1 MMPSLR
7 LVLLDLTLV
16 SFYSTSAHAAQP
28 SFTTD
33 SVSGVGSFILQGLG
47 YTTDSASATFESTSI
62 STAFDNKVASPL
74 SSHYYANATASGNAT
89 STVSSSGSIT
99 ASTSVGSVT
108 TSTTSSSTSTSTYID
123 TTTSSALVNVTTSST
138 PQSSY
143 TTFTSLCTENGTLVT
158 HTHSA
163 PITSVGST
171 ALSVSVSAQASNS
184 SSSSLSGSSA
194 SPALNVTTSAS
205 YALNATTSAS
215 SALNTTISRSL
226 TGGLYPSSNV
236 STSSPFSGP
245 THTYANSSVA
255 SYLNT
260 TNITATPAS
269 TTATGPQR
277 TLTTAGPWTVASNG
291 SGYAYASRC
300 NAEWSSY
307 WTTSRTV
314 NSPSLQEYATTYII
328 TNYSAPLTTL
338 CAGNTQING
347 PLVSTGTLELPWT
360 TQSTVYNATV
370 TLPPEPSCTVPL
382 SQCSAVGVL
391 PGWKYDVPPGCSTTS
406 SCGGPCTIQGSAI
419 QVLYF
424 PLPTSVN
431 ATKDV
436 CTASPAGALN
446 SCPYGSWVTSTST
459 STMTYT
465 GVTVTGSSISTD
477 SLGITS
483 GGVQVSKIYTTT
495 FVQTM
500 PQCVYSSAGLP
511 GWNNASSVVSNG
523 ATFYDNMM
531 YLSFESIW
539 AVNSC
544 GSTIGTPRTGSL
556 IGMPSS
562 DVYSVCTQQAGS
574 VAFPYNVQDLS
585 GYVPQSAWNCQP
597 YCEMVWSGI
606 AVGSG
611 APSEALPGDTP
622 ADLDA
627 YMQYASPGNFY
638 VNDKQVFSTSG
649 GYCAEYPLQEW
660 YKPYIAVPPQVRRL
674 DPAWES
680 CVLALEGWYDPPT
693 TISPATS
700 VAGPS
705 TPTAVYTTAQPGS
718 TQTNAL
724 PSSTSTLT
732 TVRST
737 SPASSAASASP
748 YSSSSISSAA
758 VASPTSATVPI
769 AYSESTISS
778 QVAAASTET
787 TESNAQT
794 SSHGLT
800 ASAYSSASG
809 EATTQAISNII
820 SALQPSKS
828 STPSTSDTTV
838 VVSPSNTPTVP
849 SSYSTAVQSP
859 QPGNASPATSAGAQT
874 AASEV
879 ISILTAA
886 KSSSLPATTAVV
898 VSTTLATN
906 APTPASYASNSV
918 QTSQI
923 APSSAQT
930 TIVSAGTSVIVSSI
944 LTVAQSSVPQATT
957 AVVDSTTLVNN
968 VPTPASYAS
977 NSAQTSQIAPASIQ
991 TTIVAAGTSVTVS
1004 QVSSGAAVVDGS
1016 TVSQGSKATIN
1027 GQTVSVGQ
1035 SGVQIGTTTVLAD
1048 PTSSANPESGTSD
1061 PGSLGATAVVTAN
1074 GQTLTAVKYS
1084 GSTIVAAGSST
1095 VTLASND
1102 PATISGQQVSVVS
1115 GGSGLVVNGGS
1126 TATFT
1131 YQAPSSS
1138 APQVVTIGSSA
1149 YTVAQTSDAHGS
1161 SAIVVAAGGSTATL
1175 AAGQTTNLGGQTVVA
1190 QSSGGAVIGSGSYAA
1205 TVQPASTPTTL
1216 VGGLHT
1222 GSTVLYSGSSSL
1234 QVIQAGSSVIFAGA
1248 SSTVTLAQGAS
1259 TVIAGHSVA
1268 AASSNGG
1275 AVVDGSSIGLNTPAA
1290 TSNNAAVTAYS
1301 AVVTGSAGRQVT
1313 VSQQG
1318 SSVVFAAGTSTITL
1332 AQGSST
1338 RFAGVSIAAD
1348 PSAGGVVVGS
1358 STISLGPGHPLATQA
1373 VVTASNGQHIT
1384 ALQQGPF
1391 VVIAAG
1397 TSTIT
1402 LAQGSSTTFAGVSVA
1417 ADPNAGGVVVGSSAI
1432 SLGPA
1437 PTVAA
1442 QAIVT
1447 ASNGQQITA
1456 VQQGSSVVVAVGGS
1470 SITVAQGLI
1479 TTLAGQTIAA
1489 ISAGNGVV
1497 VDGSTVLL
1505 TTPTLATSGAV
1516 FTDLA
1521 GQSVTILQQGSSYVV
1536 QDGTSTHVLPVG
1548 SATSVDGMT
1557 ISAPSTGG
1565 APMVNGQSV
1574 TLSSLATTTSELA
1587 TEAIFAG
1594 SASQL
1599 ATVLQVGS
1607 SYVVQDGSSTTTLG
1621 AGSTATFD
1629 GHTIS
1634 VPTSGS
1640 VAVIDG
1646 SALLLST
1653 ATQSNMAQGK
1663 SSSATTSYKAPAS
1676 SASSGAGAKSTLAS
1690 SSISVK
1696 TTSISWLIG
1705 TGLLLSVIMGCCM

>member
-1 MMPSLR
+1 MPSLR

-758 VASPTSATVPI
+758 AASPTSATVPI

-874 AASEV
+874 AASEFAGHYRSGGLDYV
-879 ISILTAA
+879 GDQCAHACLVRIELRTNVADRTIIRANDDSIGRHQRDRLIDPYCGPV
-886 KSSSLPATTAVV
+886 KRS
-898 VSTTLATN
+898 
-906 APTPASYASNSV
+906 ASYHRSGGLDY
-918 QTSQI
+918 
-923 APSSAQT
+923 
-930 TIVSAGTSVIVSSI
+930 VSEQRAHAR
-944 LTVAQSSVPQATT
+944 L
-957 AVVDSTTLVNN
+957 
-968 VPTPASYAS
+968 
-977 NSAQTSQIAPASIQ
+977 IAPASIQ

-1149 YTVAQTSDAHGS
+1149 YTVAQTSDAHGL